1 MIQNKKA
8 LLIAN
13 TIAESLKPSKI
24 VLFGSQANDPQK
36 SDSDIDLLIVYDGD
50 EPKKETLRRIHNLF
64 PHPDFSLDVFLL
76 RSDEFQKQ
84 IGLHGTV
91 GREANRSGVAIFG

>member
-8 LLIAN
+8 LSVAN

-24 VLFGSQANDPQK
+24 ILFGSQTNESPK
-36 SDSDIDLLIVYDGD
+36 PESDIDLLIVYDGD
-50 EPKKETLRRIHNLF
+50 ESKKETLRRIHNLF

-91 GREANRSGVAIFG
+91 GREAHRSGVTIYG